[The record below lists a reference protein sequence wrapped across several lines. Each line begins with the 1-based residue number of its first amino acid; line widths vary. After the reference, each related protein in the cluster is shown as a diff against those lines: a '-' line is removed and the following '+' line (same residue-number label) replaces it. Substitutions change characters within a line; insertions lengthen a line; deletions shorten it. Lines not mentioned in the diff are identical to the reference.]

1 MGLNDMECD
10 KLGITVRLI
19 THNNALPVVISAIK
33 TSAGSVK
40 EKGLEYYLN
49 KYVKEKPEKAEEWIR
64 EAVKKY
70 PSVLEHWVFTFFID
84 GCSRAC
90 THQLVRHRLA
100 SYTQESQRYS
110 VSFALS
116 SVPKDYIEYGKKATG
131 DDTKSRLIGFIEWMN
146 ELKTTINGLLL
157 LNDVPSNVIES
168 VVSPIRK
175 FVVIPPSLSGRELLE
190 FTLQVINSLVEYAT
204 LILYGVPYEDARYIL
219 PNSMRTRIIVT
230 ANLREWIHIV
240 NLRGSPHAQWEIR
253 CVASMIRD
261 ILSRV
266 TPVFGNS

>member
-1 MGLNDMECD
+1 MNCNN
-10 KLGITVRLI
+10 LGITVRLV
-19 THNNALPVVISAIK
+19 THNNALPIVISAIK

-40 EKGLEYYLN
+40 EKGLDYYLN
-49 KYVKEKPEKAEEWIR
+49 RYVKEKPDKAEEWIR
-64 EAVKKY
+64 DAVKKY

-110 VSFALS
+110 ISFALS
-116 SVPKDYIEYGKKATG
+116 SVPEDYIQVGRRATDDELKA
-131 DDTKSRLIGFIEWMN
+131 KLIGFVEWMK

-157 LNDVPSNVIES
+157 LNGVPDNVIES
-168 VVSPIRK
+168 VINPIRK

-190 FTLQVINSLVEYAT
+190 FSLQIINSLIEYGT
-204 LILYGVPYEDARYIL
+204 LVLYGVPYEDARYLL

-230 ANLREWIHIV
+230 ANLREWLHIV
-240 NLRGSPHAQWEIR
+240 NLRTSPHAQWEIR
-253 CVASMIRD
+253 CVASMVKGK
-261 ILSRV
+261 LSEIV
-266 TPVFGNS
+266 PVFN